1 MENTELN
8 LPLNG
13 NPNPQRQP
21 FVARA
26 FGHIISVVFHPL
38 FIPTYIVA
46 YLLFLHP
53 YAFAGAT
60 EKYRLFRL
68 FSIIF
73 ITAFLPA
80 FSIFLMRQLNFISSV
95 MLRTQRDRI
104 IPYVVSMIY
113 YWWGWHVSKNL
124 GDSPAMV
131 AMLLGTFLISIAGM
145 MANIYFKI
153 SMHGMAAGLL
163 IAFFLWLSFN
173 GTVAIGAYLAIAT
186 FITGLVCT
194 ARALVSDHTP
204 MELYGGLFTGIAC
217 QLIAFAIAG

>member
-21 FVARA
+21 FAARA

-80 FSIFLMRQLNFISSV
+80 FSIFLMRQLNFISSI

-204 MELYGGLFTGIAC
+204 LELYGGLFTGIAC
-217 QLIAFAIAG
+217 QLIACAIAG